1 MPDLVD
7 AYLLIAPPR
16 GTNMSGA
23 TSDFSKV
30 FPDDGVIYGNAL
42 QLSDYVLFGLER
54 NAVMGEDG
62 SGNRYFPDV
71 INWDNV
77 ISFAAIRRTDITNVV
92 FMGLGTVTQVNP
104 IAQCYMGIRTKSGA
118 VYKFDFFKTAAY
130 WRLSGLVLSFAGA
143 DSTWYTT
150 LAGSAST
157 TVDRFLL
164 SIGLD
169 TFFSQDTNADIIWGD
184 DYLYAKPLI
193 TGFPAID
200 SRVDFNT
207 VAAMLYQGLI
217 GS

>member
-7 AYLLIAPPR
+7 AYLLIAPAR

-62 SGNRYFPDV
+62 SGNRYFPDP

-77 ISFAAIRRTDITNVV
+77 ISFAAIRRTDITDVV
-92 FMGLGTVTQVNP
+92 FMGLGTVTQANP

-130 WRLSGLVLSFAGA
+130 WRLSGLALSFAGA

-150 LAGSAST
+150 LAGSATT

-169 TFFSQDTNADIIWGD
+169 TFFSQGTNADIIWGD